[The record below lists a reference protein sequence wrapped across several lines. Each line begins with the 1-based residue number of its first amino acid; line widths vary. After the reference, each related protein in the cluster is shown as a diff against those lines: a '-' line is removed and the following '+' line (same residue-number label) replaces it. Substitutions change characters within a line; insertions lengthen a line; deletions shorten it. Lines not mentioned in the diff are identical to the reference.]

1 MINKL
6 TFLRDFSGLL
16 MPFVFLLLAIYSH
29 DVLASEQL
37 VIEQHF
43 YEDKTAT
50 SSLDEIKAQRLNVFD
65 GVLNKGYSDSA
76 FWVRLTLDKTKLQNQ
91 QKIAI
96 KILPAYLDEIS
107 LFTES
112 DGRYQSVVGDRH
124 PQKNNA
130 VSALNYNFVTTFN
143 AGHPYIW
150 LRLKTSSTS
159 LMSVEV
165 MTLNEFAKSNFT
177 EQLLGGLMIGT
188 FCYFV
193 LMAVTYFFHSPELV
207 NGTFL
212 VKQLCNLLLAFMFF
226 GYGHVF
232 LSDIINST
240 VIDYLTSFSF
250 LIYSVATS
258 VFYWMFYRDYRLR
271 KWVNVFFILFT
282 LLLALEIIVFN
293 LGFNRIVMAS
303 NMKLNA
309 IACIVNFLLIPL
321 LGIDWQKQT
330 KPVINKQKL
339 LLVQGLSL
347 IAFVFSFLPHFVS
360 SEATKISPYVFM
372 LNACF
377 SSLLMMLL
385 IRHRA
390 IKLDQE
396 RLLQIAIKDTKY
408 EQEKVRREKQEKFMA
423 MLTHELKTPLSLIRF
438 AVSTAL
444 GKSKV
449 SNQVNQAVEDINS
462 VIERCQQADK
472 LDKGL
477 QLNKEMK
484 NLRLIINECLERLN
498 CKDRVSVLALPDIEV
513 FIDVKLFNVI
523 INNLLENALK
533 YSPKD
538 ELVYLEITTSQM
550 QPNFILT
557 LKNKVGRAGI
567 PDKNRIFEKYYRS
580 EYAHEVTGSG
590 LGLYIV
596 KSLLELLGGTIEYI
610 YEEGFVVF
618 KLCQPK

>member
-1 MINKL
+1 
-6 TFLRDFSGLL
+6 
-16 MPFVFLLLAIYSH
+16 MPFVFLLLATLSH
-29 DVLASEQL
+29 HVLANDQL
-37 VIEQHF
+37 VVEQHF

-50 SSLDEIKAQRLNVFD
+50 SNFEEVKAQHLNIFD
-65 GVLNKGYSDSA
+65 GVLNKGYTDSA
-76 FWVRLTLDKTKLQNQ
+76 FWVRLTLDKTKLHNQ

-112 DGRYQSVVGDRH
+112 DSRHQTVVGDRH

-130 VSALNYNFVTTFN
+130 VTALNFNFVTSFN
-143 AGHPYIW
+143 AEHPYIW

-165 MTLNEFAKSNFT
+165 MTLNELEKSNFT
-177 EQLLGGLMIGT
+177 EQLLGGLMMGT

-193 LMAVTYFFHSPELV
+193 LMAVTYFFQSPELV
-207 NGTFL
+207 NGAFL
-212 VKQLCNLLLAFMFF
+212 VKQASNLLLAFMFF

-232 LSDIINST
+232 LPGIINST
-240 VIDYLTSFSF
+240 AIDYLTSFSF
-250 LIYSVATS
+250 LIYSLATS
-258 VFYWMFYRDYRLR
+258 LFYWIFYRDYRLR
-271 KWVNVFFILFT
+271 KWVNVFFAIFT

-293 LGFNRIVMAS
+293 FGFNRIVMAS

-321 LGIDWQKQT
+321 WGIDWQKQI
-330 KPVINKQKL
+330 KPVISKQKL
-339 LLVQGLSL
+339 LLLQGLSL
-347 IAFVFSFLPHFVS
+347 IVFVFSFLPHFILG
-360 SEATKISPYVFM
+360 EATKFSPYVFM

-377 SSLLMMLL
+377 SSLLMLLL

-396 RLLQIAIKDTKY
+396 RLLQITVKDTKY
-408 EQEKVRREKQEKFMA
+408 EQEKLRREKQEQFMA

-449 SNQVNQAVEDINS
+449 SKQINQAVEDINS
-462 VIERCQQADK
+462 VIERCQQVDK
-472 LDKGL
+472 LDKGWP
-477 QLNKEMK
+477 LNKEMK
-484 NLRLIINECLERLN
+484 NLRLIIYECIERLN
-498 CKDRVSVLALPDIEV
+498 CDDRVSVLAVPDVEV
-513 FIDVKLFNVI
+513 LLDVKLFNVI
-523 INNLLENALK
+523 MNNLLENALK
-533 YSPKD
+533 YSPKN
-538 ELVYLEITTSQM
+538 ELIYLEITTSQM
-550 QPNFILT
+550 QPNFIFT

-567 PDKNRIFEKYYRS
+567 PDRSRIFEKYYRS

-596 KSLLELLGGTIEYI
+596 KSLVDLLGGTIKYT

-618 KLCQPK
+618 KLCLPQ